1 MCSGSHKKVKGKN
14 RNRRYDD
21 SDEESETETDE
32 DSVLSSP
39 GLSPSAIPE
48 EVSNGYLFQV
58 L

>member
-1 MCSGSHKKVKGKN
+1 MFCSGSSKKSKVRN
-14 RNRRYDD
+14 RRRYDD

-48 EVSNGYLFQV
+48 EVSCR
-58 L
+58 